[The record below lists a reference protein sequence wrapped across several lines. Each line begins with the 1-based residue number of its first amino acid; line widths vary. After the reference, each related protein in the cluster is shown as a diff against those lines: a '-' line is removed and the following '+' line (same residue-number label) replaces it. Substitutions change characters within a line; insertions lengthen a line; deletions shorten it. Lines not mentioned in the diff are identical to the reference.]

1 MYVNG
6 LKIIEIIIM
15 KSEDIYMKQQKT
27 NWLEIKG
34 CLPFNII
41 CITVSDCKENWFQDT
56 SKLTQDH
63 RLPWHICQIDRSIKW
78 YKWTFVLPWKVPMLP
93 ICKWIVWLSISPVKL
108 LDWTI
113 LFFWIISHVLC
124 LIFFQMAWS
133 WEMLRVKLMDLQSKE
148 ATQ

>member
-1 MYVNG
+1 MITYCVASLLWRSISLTLNISQ
-6 LKIIEIIIM
+6 LHAIWKKIKHKTCEIIQKKRIVQ
-15 KSEDIYMKQQKT
+15 SNNKQQKT

-93 ICKWIVWLSISPVKL
+93 ICKCMEYHYKTGYDNL
-108 LDWTI
+108 LRC
-113 LFFWIISHVLC
+113 FFALEIH
-124 LIFFQMAWS
+124 
-133 WEMLRVKLMDLQSKE
+133 
-148 ATQ
+148 

>member
-1 MYVNG
+1 
-6 LKIIEIIIM
+6 M

-63 RLPWHICQIDRSIKW
+63 RFAMTYLSNWQE
-78 YKWTFVLPWKVPMLP
+78 YKMIQMNFCPALE
-93 ICKWIVWLSISPVKL
+93 S
-108 LDWTI
+108 
-113 LFFWIISHVLC
+113 SHVAYL
-124 LIFFQMAWS
+124 
-133 WEMLRVKLMDLQSKE
+133 
-148 ATQ
+148 